1 MKFNFDIAEILK
13 SSNRIFGSIAIAT
26 SVMLILPE
34 SICQVLYLQEF
45 RLKYGVYISILFIIT
60 WSILIVEGIIRI
72 YDLLKKGAKGYI
84 AKYKEKKFLKQGSE
98 NLRNL
103 EKFQKAIV
111 YLLFTSTTHTQ
122 KLPMNDGAVRFLLQ
136 SMIIAPTTNQV
147 AVTDIQNPKR
157 PYMLQPWVITK
168 LKEEKDLEEIF
179 KKAHKAEREK
189 IEEYV
194 YRDPYYLDF
203 Y

>member
-84 AKYKEKKFLKQGSE
+84 AKYKEKKFLKQGRTLETWKNSKR
-98 NLRNL
+98 LLCIFYSQALHIHRN
-103 EKFQKAIV
+103 
-111 YLLFTSTTHTQ
+111 
-122 KLPMNDGAVRFLLQ
+122 FL
-136 SMIIAPTTNQV
+136 
-147 AVTDIQNPKR
+147 
-157 PYMLQPWVITK
+157 
-168 LKEEKDLEEIF
+168 
-179 KKAHKAEREK
+179 
-189 IEEYV
+189 
-194 YRDPYYLDF
+194 
-203 Y
+203 